1 MKFRIFLVVASC
13 VVSLITGFV
22 ISRSGSSTETVG
34 ARAKPLIGL
43 SMDTLKEERWQG
55 DRDLFVTRARG
66 LGADVLVQSANSDD
80 TRQISDVQALISRRV
95 DVLVIVPH
103 NGAAMAKAVNMA
115 HDAGIPVLAYDRLI
129 TDCDLDLYMTFDNEK
144 VGELQ
149 AQFLVNH
156 LLKERTKKIVRI
168 YGAKTDNNAL
178 LYKRGQD
185 KVLTPLI
192 KKGEIEVVH
201 EDWTQDWR
209 PENAKKIA
217 SAAIT
222 KAGANFDAILASN
235 DGTAGGAIQA
245 LSEEGL
251 AGKILVTG
259 QDAELRLP
267 ADSQRHP
274 GDDDLQTAFAACQT
288 SCRSGGE
295 NGEEE
300 TSFYSRQN
308 RQQESRSAFDPARRG
323 CDHKGKHDGYRR
335 ERWLSQGRGR
345 LSQSARCAG
354 VTLIALCEIVHE
366 SGRSE
371 GRKHHQ
377 EISRCRSAQRHQ
389 LQSARRR
396 NSWALRR
403 KWRRQRRGRDYWF
416 SATW

>member
-1 MKFRIFLVVASC
+1 MKLRIFLVVASC

-22 ISRSGSSTETVG
+22 ISRSGSSTESVR

-55 DRDLFVTRARG
+55 DRDLFVTRARK

-103 NGAAMAKAVNMA
+103 NGGAMAKAVNMA

-149 AQFLVNH
+149 AQFLVDH
-156 LLKERTKKIVRI
+156 LPKDRKKKIVRI

-185 KVLTPLI
+185 KVLAPLI
-192 KKGEIEVVH
+192 DRGEIEVVH
-201 EDWTQDWR
+201 EDWTQDWK

-251 AGKILVTG
+251 AGKVLVTG
-259 QDAELRLP
+259 QDAEL
-267 ADSQRHP
+267 S
-274 GDDDLQTAFAACQT
+274 ACQ
-288 SCRSGGE
+288 RIV
-295 NGEEE
+295 NG
-300 TSFYSRQN
+300 TQAMTIYK
-308 RQQESRSAFDPARRG
+308 P
-323 CDHKGKHDGYRR
+323 
-335 ERWLSQGRGR
+335 LSQ
-345 LSQSARCAG
+345 LAKQSAEAATKMARSKPVFALG
-354 VTLIALCEIVHE
+354 KINNGKIEVPSILLDVVVVTKENMMDTVVKDGFHKAAEVY
-366 SGRSE
+366 RSLPE
-371 GRKHHQ
+371 AQ
-377 EISRCRSAQRHQ
+377 PSR
-389 LQSARRR
+389 
-396 NSWALRR
+396 
-403 KWRRQRRGRDYWF
+403 
-416 SATW
+416 

>member
-22 ISRSGSSTETVG
+22 ISRSGSSTEIVR
-34 ARAKPLIGL
+34 ARARPLIGL

-55 DRDLFVTRARG
+55 DRDLFVTRARE
-66 LGADVLVQSANSDD
+66 LGADGLVQSANSDD

-115 HDAGIPVLAYDRLI
+115 HDAVIPVLAYDRLI
-129 TDCDLDLYMTFDNEK
+129 TDCDLYMTFDNEK

-149 AQFLVNH
+149 AQFLVDH
-156 LLKERTKKIVRI
+156 LPKDRKKKIVRI

-178 LYKRGQD
+178 LFKRGQD
-185 KVLTPLI
+185 KVLNPLI
-192 KKGEIEVVH
+192 NKGEVEVVH
-201 EDWTQDWR
+201 EDWTQDWK

-259 QDAELRLP
+259 QDAEL
-267 ADSQRHP
+267 S
-274 GDDDLQTAFAACQT
+274 ACQ
-288 SCRSGGE
+288 RIV
-295 NGEEE
+295 NG
-300 TSFYSRQN
+300 TQAMTIYK
-308 RQQESRSAFDPARRG
+308 P
-323 CDHKGKHDGYRR
+323 
-335 ERWLSQGRGR
+335 LSQ
-345 LSQSARCAG
+345 LAKQAAEAATKMARSKP
-354 VTLIALCEIVHE
+354 VIALSKINNGKIDVPSILLDVVVVTRENMMDTVVKDGFHKAADVY
-366 SGRSE
+366 RSLPE
-371 GRKHHQ
+371 AQ
-377 EISRCRSAQRHQ
+377 QSR
-389 LQSARRR
+389 
-396 NSWALRR
+396 
-403 KWRRQRRGRDYWF
+403 
-416 SATW
+416 